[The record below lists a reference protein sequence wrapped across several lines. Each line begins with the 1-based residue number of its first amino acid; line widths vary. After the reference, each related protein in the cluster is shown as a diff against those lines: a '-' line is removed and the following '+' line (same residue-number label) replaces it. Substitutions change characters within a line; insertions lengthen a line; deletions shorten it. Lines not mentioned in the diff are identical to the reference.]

1 MVKFNDKILEKFSR
15 QIIIDKVGIEG
26 QQKIM
31 ESSILIIGCG
41 GLGSSAAQYLAML
54 GIGQI
59 TLVDNDKVSLSNL
72 NRQTLFLEKDLGD
85 NKAVSLAKKLR
96 KINPIS
102 KVSYLNLKLSKNNIG
117 KLPSKFDILLDCS
130 DNFETKYLL
139 NKFCIIKKKKFVC
152 AALQN
157 FDVQA
162 HAFCAWK
169 NSTNPCY
176 ECLFPKKL
184 NTNSLAC
191 DEMGILAPVAGF
203 GGILQAIL
211 TLDIILRSD
220 KNIFKEMILFDSF
233 KRNFT
238 KIKTKKNKKC
248 VICN

>member
-1 MVKFNDKILEKFSR
+1 MVKFDDKILERFSR

-31 ESSILIIGCG
+31 KSSILIVGCG
-41 GLGSSAAQYLAML
+41 GLGSSAAQYLVMS

-59 TLVDNDKVSLSNL
+59 TLVDNDEINLSNL
-72 NRQTLFLEKDLGD
+72 NRQTLFLEKDLGKK
-85 NKAVSLAKKLR
+85 KAISLAKKLK
-96 KINPIS
+96 KINPFT
-102 KVSYLNLKLSKNNIG
+102 KVNHLHLKLSKKNIN
-117 KLPSKFDILLDCS
+117 KLTNKFEILLDCS

-139 NKFCIIKKKKFVC
+139 NKFCIKRKKKFVS

-162 HAFCAWK
+162 HAFCAWE

-176 ECLFPKKL
+176 ECIFPQKL
-184 NTNSLAC
+184 NTNSMSC

-211 TLDIILRSD
+211 TLDIILKSD
-220 KNIFKEMILFDSF
+220 KDIFKEMILFDSF

-238 KIKTKKNKKC
+238 KIKTKKNKNC
-248 VICN
+248 LICN